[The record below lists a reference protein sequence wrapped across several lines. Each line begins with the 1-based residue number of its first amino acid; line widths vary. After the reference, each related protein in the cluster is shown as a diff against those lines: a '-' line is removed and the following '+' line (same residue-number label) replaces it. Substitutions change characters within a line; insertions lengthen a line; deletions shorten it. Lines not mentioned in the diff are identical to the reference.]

1 MFACLETKLDE
12 LDQINVDG
20 FKFIS
25 KPRKQKVLRKSGG
38 IGIFVKNSIHHLLT
52 EIPTECEYVLWFKI
66 NRNLFNAAEDVYFGT
81 VYVPPDNTKFFSRE
95 IFDMFCNEV
104 DHFTTNNQYVVLL
117 GDFNARIGLLP
128 DINAADSFIYDQ
140 VGINMTDVLNARLD
154 EVLQEKVSLERVSK
168 DVVVNRLGTKL
179 IDLCKSTE
187 MIILNG
193 NHLVI

>member
-1 MFACLETKLDE
+1 MIHTREPHCGGNQTNIGMYGRCRTREHHVQRKLTCSSLNVCSLRSKLLIPEFCDSILKYDMFACLETKLDE

-20 FKFIS
+20 YKFIS

-117 GDFNARIGLLP
+117 
-128 DINAADSFIYDQ
+128 
-140 VGINMTDVLNARLD
+140 DV
-154 EVLQEKVSLERVSK
+154 ER
-168 DVVVNRLGTKL
+168 
-179 IDLCKSTE
+179 CCC
-187 MIILNG
+187 
-193 NHLVI
+193 